1 MFKNLFRKKTDK
13 ILFDAVEGCVGNKLE
28 NQNGVKENATLGDL
42 ELFLQLMLDDPN
54 QFVIL
59 TVQNPCYG
67 VSYVQAARVEKNVID
82 VELGLEQDGKTKL
95 VQKNCTEE
103 ECRAIMTEFFN
114 STYVENVD
122 SYKPMQF
129 FC

>member
-1 MFKNLFRKKTDK
+1 MFENLFRKKTDK
-13 ILFDAVEGCVGNKLE
+13 VLFDAVEYCGSNKLE
-28 NQNGVKENATLGDL
+28 NQNGVIENASLQDL
-42 ELFLQLMLDDPN
+42 ERLLQLMLDDPN
-54 QFVIL
+54 QFLIL
-59 TVQNPCYG
+59 TAGNPSYG
-67 VSYVQAARVEKNVID
+67 VSYVQAARIKNNIID
-82 VELGLEQDGKTKL
+82 VELGLERDGKSEL

-114 STYVENVD
+114 STYVEDMD